1 MNVNRQLINFLIPIL
16 QLTNVETSKDQVKVF
31 AALKQGNEAQKLLQK
46 AVALEEVEK
55 LMEDTAEA
63 REYQDQLQRAL
74 GDSWTGEDE
83 GAIEAELEALASE
96 MLKEELPAVPAGKV
110 KTEEEVLPSVPT
122 HTPTSIPTAA
132 PLPPPRTKQE
142 NELQPM
148 LA

>member
-1 MNVNRQLINFLIPIL
+1 M
-16 QLTNVETSKDQVKVF
+16 TNVETSKDQVKVF

-46 AVALEEVEK
+46 AVALEDVEK

-63 REYQDQLQRAL
+63 RKYQDQLQRVL
-74 GDSWTGEDE
+74 GESWTGEDE

-110 KTEEEVLPSVPT
+110 KTAEEVLPSVPT
-122 HTPTSIPTAA
+122 HTPTSIPTAS

>member
-1 MNVNRQLINFLIPIL
+1 M
-16 QLTNVETSKDQVKVF
+16 TNVETSKDQVKVF

-46 AVALEEVEK
+46 AVALEDVEK

-74 GDSWTGEDE
+74 GESWTGEDE

-96 MLKEELPAVPAGKV
+96 MLEEELPAVPAGKV
-110 KTEEEVLPSVPT
+110 KTEEVLPSVPT
-122 HTPTSIPTAA
+122 HIPTSIPTASP
-132 PLPPPRTKQE
+132 PLPPRTKQE